1 MLVLVLV
8 LAGGDGG
15 ARWSLVV
22 FDAVACCLSLVA
34 VGSFILCNCCRYSL
48 FIVVFWCWSF
58 VSG

>member
-1 MLVLVLV
+1 MLV